1 MTQANNVG
9 QLTPQVNSSGVLQV
23 AGGGTGLSA
32 VGTSGYVLA
41 SNGSANVYVSAVGY
55 SGYSGYSGTNG
66 SNGTSGFSG
75 YSGTNGSNGTSG
87 FSGYSGTNGSNG
99 ATGTSG
105 YSGTNGSA
113 GSTGTSGYSG
123 YSGATG
129 AGASTSFNAVG
140 SYCSI
145 YVGEVGVDRSWTGG
159 ANYSAG
165 GGGGQVQAGLVCG
178 DNCNLGTRN
187 NNQLSGTWKW
197 MSMTLSINLK
207 LVAIGVRVA

>member
-66 SNGTSGFSG
+66 SNGASGISG
-75 YSGTNGSNGTSG
+75 YS
-87 FSGYSGTNGSNG
+87 G

-105 YSGTNGSA
+105 YSGATGSNGSA
-113 GSTGTSGYSG
+113 GTSGYSG
-123 YSGATG
+123 YSGA
-129 AGASTSFNAVG
+129 GASTTAGAVG
-140 SYCSI
+140 AY
-145 YVGEVGVDRSWTGG
+145 TL
-159 ANYSAG
+159 AG
-165 GGGGQVQAGLVCG
+165 GNNQTTYTAGSTVAGSSLYYFSLSKDGGSMGG
-178 DNCNLGTRN
+178 DNSGPTRLFSKSGA
-187 NNQLSGTWKW
+187 LSGTWRCMAYQAAYDPCGPTSW
-197 MSMTLSINLK
+197 GTLWCRIS
-207 LVAIGVRVA
+207 

>member
-41 SNGSANVYVSAVGY
+41 SDGSANVYVNSVGY
-55 SGYSGYSGTNG
+55 SGFSGYSGKSGYSGTNG
-66 SNGTSGFSG
+66 TNGTSGFSG
-75 YSGTNGSNGTSG
+75 YSGTNG
-87 FSGYSGTNGSNG
+87 TNGAS
-99 ATGTSG
+99 GTSG

-140 SYCSI
+140 SYCF
-145 YVGEVGVDRSWTGG
+145 GG
-159 ANYSAG
+159 SRISAMSSGTNYSAG
-165 GGGGQVQAGLVCG
+165 GGNGQIQSAALSNPGCSATYVGFL
-178 DNCNLGTRN
+178 N
-187 NNQLSGTWKW
+187 NLSGTWKW
-197 MSMTLSINLK
+197 MAGSASDSYNT
-207 LVAIGVRVA
+207 GVVCRIS

>member
-55 SGYSGYSGTNG
+55 SGYSGYSG

-75 YSGTNGSNGTSG
+75 YSGTNG
-87 FSGYSGTNGSNG
+87 TNGAS
-99 ATGTSG
+99 GTSG
-105 YSGTNGSA
+105 YSGATGSN

-123 YSGATG
+123 YSGTG
-129 AGASTSFNAVG
+129 ASATANAIG
-140 SYCSI
+140 SYILCWMNLSCNQVVTYGSNYAI
-145 YVGEVGVDRSWTGG
+145 GTPTGQIQFAG
-159 ANYSAG
+159 LAG
-165 GGGGQVQAGLVCG
+165 GSGVQAR
-178 DNCNLGTRN
+178 GTSG
-187 NNQLSGTWKW
+187 LSGTWKW
-197 MSMTLSINLK
+197 MGATFTAGGCGGQAFGI
-207 LVAIGVRVA
+207 AVRVS

>member
-66 SNGTSGFSG
+66 SNGTSGYSG
-75 YSGTNGSNGTSG
+75 YSGS
-87 FSGYSGTNGSNG
+87 NGSNG

-105 YSGTNGSA
+105 YSGATGSNGSA
-113 GSTGTSGYSG
+113 GTSGYSG
-123 YSGATG
+123 YSGT
-129 AGASTSFNAVG
+129 GASTSANGVG
-140 SYCSI
+140 SYAFCGKNGQGYIAST
-145 YVGEVGVDRSWTGG
+145 VVFGT
-159 ANYSAG
+159 NYG
-165 GGGGQVQAGLVCG
+165 GGTGSNLLALNLLSDSGGGLTANTYQG
-178 DNCNLGTRN
+178 SI
-187 NNQLSGTWKW
+187 SGTWKW
-197 MSMTLSINLK
+197 LSADFSGSSTNTYGI
-207 LVAIGVRVA
+207 AVRVA

>member
-66 SNGTSGFSG
+66 AS
-75 YSGTNGSNGTSG
+75 
-87 FSGYSGTNGSNG
+87 
-99 ATGTSG
+99 GTSG
-105 YSGTNGSA
+105 YSGATGSNGSA
-113 GSTGTSGYSG
+113 GTSGYSG

-140 SYCSI
+140 SYCF
-145 YVGEVGVDRSWTGG
+145 GG
-159 ANYSAG
+159 SRISAMSSGTNYSAG
-165 GGGGQVQAGLVCG
+165 SNNGQIQSATITLT
-178 DNCNLGTRN
+178 NCNFPYAIFSN
-187 NNQLSGTWKW
+187 NLSGTWKW
-197 MSMTLSINLK
+197 MASAASDSYNT
-207 LVAIGVRVA
+207 GVVCRIS